1 MERWEADMD
10 QMLEQNRVAAI
21 EQREILR
28 DQGNTEGVQEMDR
41 QIGKIDDTLGTPD
54 RRADAQLELNRE
66 ATIEEREILRDQ
78 GDADGVKEMDRQ
90 IGEIDRL
97 LDPDADLGNPLDAP
111 AAEETQE
118 QEDPRIEAIRLQLT
132 NERDLLLERA
142 DHEGA
147 ARVQSMLD
155 SLGR

>member
-1 MERWEADMD
+1 MERWEANMD

-28 DQGNTEGVQEMDR
+28 DQGNTEGVEEMDR
-41 QIGKIDDTLGTPD
+41 QIGKIDETLGTPD

-78 GDADGVKEMDRQ
+78 GNIEGVEEMDRQ

-97 LDPDADLGNPLDAP
+97 LDLDAP

-132 NERDLLLERA
+132 NERDLLLERG

-147 ARVQSMLD
+147 ARVRSMLD